1 MVFHTFYLAL
11 KGNSWSKGCSTVEIW
26 KSLVHYKDGLYSDYY
41 EVSNLGNVR
50 SKDRYIVNNKGRK
63 YFVRGKVISQYED
76 SYGYM
81 EVFLWKDGKSKS
93 VKVHRLVAL
102 EFLIDSDNYGDEVN
116 HIDENKKNNLL
127 ENLEW
132 CTHLYNNRYGTKN
145 LRADRTKIKNNESNK
160 LKIIIAYN
168 IYTNVEY
175 WLLGLSQVSEFL
187 DTNMRLVFDGIK
199 NRNQVKGYV
208 LVYYGVDYKKLI
220 KEKINKLNNQH
231 IPAKKILIVGK
242 DYQLIVNNAKDAIKK
257 TGVSRSQ
264 ISLLLNGKKDI
275 VKGFKMNYIEYEYNV
290 KNVDKSLYNAKKDKL
305 IKTKELYKK

>member
-1 MVFHTFYLAL
+1 MEV
-11 KGNSWSKGCSTVEIW
+11 W

-63 YFVRGKVISQYED
+63 CFVKGKVISQHED

-81 EVFLWKDGKSKS
+81 EVFLWKKGKSRS

-102 EFLIDSDNYGDEVN
+102 EFLIGLDNYGDEVN

-127 ENLEW
+127 DNLEW

-160 LKIIIAYN
+160 LKIIVAYN

-175 WLLGLSQVSEFL
+175 WILGLSQVSEFL
-187 DTNMRLVFDGIK
+187 DTNMRLIFDGIK
-199 NRNQVKGYV
+199 RRNQVKGYV
-208 LVYYGVDYKKLI
+208 LVYYGLSYKNEI
-220 KEKINKLNNQH
+220 REKINRLNNQH
-231 IPAKKILIVGK
+231 IPTKKILITGN
-242 DYQLIVNNAKDAIKK
+242 DCQIIVNSAKEAVEK

-264 ISLLLNGKKDI
+264 VSLLLNGKKDV
-275 VKGFKMNYIEYEYNV
+275 VKGFKMSYIRYKYNV
-290 KNVDKSLYNAKKDKL
+290 KSVNKILYNTKKDKL